1 MVRKQIS
8 KILNNVNNLNVCII
22 GKPNVGKSTFFN
34 KILGSEFSTVSEI
47 AGTTVYPI
55 SLSEEYMGININLI
69 DLGGLK
75 RKSKSH
81 NTKQKLINDETLK
94 KLNLSD
100 VIFFIID
107 GSDDIT
113 KNDKQLFRLILN
125 KLKNVIVVIN
135 KTDLIKENLKKKEE
149 YFKHFFESNYPNILL
164 KPIFISAIKNVKKE
178 FLLKK
183 IYEIYNN
190 SNKIINNKDV
200 NTALKNILNKHQPTF
215 SKKSRPSIKFLKHVN
230 SKPMIFKAFGN
241 KLTSLSKDYKNYFIK
256 QLLKE
261 LKIYN
266 QIVVV
271 KYLNNQNPYLQ
282 SNIAK

>member
-1 MVRKQIS
+1 MVRKFNKQILDNKS
-8 KILNNVNNLNVCII
+8 LNVCII

-34 KILGSEFSTVSEI
+34 KVLGTKFSKVSEI

-55 SLSEEYMGININLI
+55 SLSEEYLGIIINLI

-100 VIFFIID
+100 IIFFIID

-125 KLKNVIVVIN
+125 KLKNVIVVVN

-149 YFKHFFESNYPNILL
+149 YFKYFFECNYPNILL

-215 SKKSRPSIKFLKHVN
+215 SKKSRPTIKFLKHVN

-241 KLTSLSKDYKNYFIK
+241 KLTSLNKDYKNYFTK
-256 QLLKE
+256 QLMKE

-271 KYLNNQNPYLQ
+271 KYLNNQNPYSQ
-282 SNIAK
+282 PNITK

>member
-1 MVRKQIS
+1 MNNA
-8 KILNNVNNLNVCII
+8 LNICII

-34 KILGSEFSTVSEI
+34 KLLGSEISEVSEI

-55 SLSEEYMGININLI
+55 SLTEDYEDININLI

-75 RKSKSH
+75 KKSKSH
-81 NTKQKLINDETLK
+81 DKKQKLINDETLV
-94 KLNLSD
+94 KLNLSEI
-100 VIFFIID
+100 IFFIID
-107 GSDDIT
+107 GSDVIT

-125 KLKNVIVVIN
+125 KLKNVIVIVN

-149 YFKHFFESNYPNILL
+149 YFKHFFDSNYPNILL
-164 KPIFISAIKNVKKE
+164 KPIFLSALKNVKKE

-190 SNKIINNKDV
+190 SKEIINNKVV
-200 NTALKNILNKHQPTF
+200 NAALKNILKKHQPTF
-215 SKKSRPSIKFLKHVN
+215 SKKSRPSIKFLRHVN
-230 SKPMIFKAFGN
+230 AKPMIFKAFGN
-241 KLTSLSKDYKNYFIK
+241 KLTSLTKDYKNYFIK

-266 QIVVV
+266 QIVVI
-271 KYLNNQNPYLQ
+271 KYLNNQNPYL
-282 SNIAK
+282 

>member
-1 MVRKQIS
+1 
-8 KILNNVNNLNVCII
+8 
-22 GKPNVGKSTFFN
+22 
-34 KILGSEFSTVSEI
+34 
-47 AGTTVYPI
+47 
-55 SLSEEYMGININLI
+55 MGININLI

-241 KLTSLSKDYKNYFIK
+241 KLTSLTKDYKNYFIK

-266 QIVVV
+266 QIVFV